1 MLQYHNVEIRNFLS
15 VGTVPQTVDL
25 TRSGFTLV
33 LGENLDMGGQG
44 NRNGVGKTTLLNAI
58 SYALYGQALSNI
70 KKDNLVN
77 RIKSKNMSVCLEFSR
92 DGQTYRIERGRKPAF
107 FRFIVN
113 DQMVNSPDTDEAQGE
128 NRETQKQVEAVLG
141 MTHTMFCNIV
151 ALNTY
156 TLPFLSQGAGK
167 QREIIEELL
176 MITMLSTKAET
187 LKERIKETRIQ
198 QDQEDIK
205 IKTIEASN
213 EKIARTLA
221 DLNTRSEKWQVQ
233 HQDKINDIQQA
244 LDSMS
249 QLDIE
254 VEIQAHRDRLDV
266 DKLKSARNEQQRL
279 LTGKNRLVTNLQ
291 TQLDKNM
298 ANYRQVLDAQCPMC
312 QQGLSD
318 HNHKEILANLEQ
330 QILQLDQQLQP
341 LNLEVKQHQEYI
353 QELAQAESSFDISNT
368 LYNNLEQAL
377 SHLNSMENLQQ
388 EMSRLQQE
396 TNPYLDQ
403 QHSLTATLQPI
414 NHNILNQLNS
424 QREHQEFLL
433 KLLTNKESFIR
444 KKIIDQNL
452 AYLNTRLQDYLNRVG
467 LPHQV
472 KFQND
477 LGVEI
482 THLGTEM
489 DFDQLSRGE
498 RTRLILSL
506 SWSFRDI
513 WENNNQP
520 INLIFVDELL
530 DQGLDPQ
537 GLEKSV
543 EILKAHSRDRNKNVF
558 LVSHREEL
566 VSRVSN
572 VLTVVKED
580 NFSRFEWGYEG

>member
-1 MLQYHNVEIRNFLS
+1 MLKYHNVEIRNFLS
-15 VGTVPQTVDL
+15 VGNVVQTVDL

-77 RIKSKNMSVCLEFSR
+77 RVNAKNMSVCLEFSK
-92 DGQTYRIERGRKPAF
+92 DSQTYRIERGRRPAF
-107 FRFIVN
+107 FRFFVN
-113 DQMVNSPDTDEAQGE
+113 DSVVNNPDTDEAQGE

-141 MTHTMFCNIV
+141 MSHTMFCNIV

-156 TLPFLSQGAGK
+156 TLPFLSQGAGR

-187 LKERIKETRIQ
+187 LRERIKDTRIQ
-198 QDQEDIK
+198 QDQEDLK

-213 EKIARTLA
+213 EKITRTLS
-221 DLNTRSEKWQVQ
+221 DLNTRSEKWQQQ
-233 HQDKINDIQQA
+233 HQQKISDIQQA
-244 LDSMS
+244 LDSMK
-249 QLDIE
+249 QLDIDR
-254 VEIQAHRDRLDV
+254 EIQAHRDRGDL
-266 DKLKSARNEQQRL
+266 DKLKSARQEQQRL
-279 LTGKNRLVTNLQ
+279 LAGKNRLRVSLQ

-298 ANYRQVLDAQCPMC
+298 DNYRRALNAECPMC

-318 HNHKEILANLEQ
+318 HNHTKILTSLEQ

-341 LNLEVKQHQEYI
+341 LNDEIAQHQEYI
-353 QELAQAESSFDISNT
+353 QELEQAENIFDIPET
-368 LYNNLEQAL
+368 LYGNLEQAL
-377 SHLNSMENLQQ
+377 GHLNSMENLQQ
-388 EMSRLQQE
+388 ELARLQQDA
-396 TNPYLDQ
+396 NPYVDQ
-403 QHSLTATLQPI
+403 QLSLTSTLQTVD
-414 NHNILNQLNS
+414 HQTLNQLNS

-472 KFQND
+472 KFLND

-543 EILKAHSRDRNKNVF
+543 EILKAHSRDRHKNVF

-572 VLTVVKED
+572 VLTVIKED
-580 NFSRFEWGYEG
+580 NFSRFEWGYEP